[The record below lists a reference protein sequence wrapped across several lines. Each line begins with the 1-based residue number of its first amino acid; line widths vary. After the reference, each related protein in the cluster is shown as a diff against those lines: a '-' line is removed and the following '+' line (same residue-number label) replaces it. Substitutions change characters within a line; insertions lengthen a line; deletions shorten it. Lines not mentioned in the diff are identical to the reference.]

1 MGFSK
6 TLTHVKSLHKFILDR
21 FSACP
26 SAIVVEV
33 SRDGLSN
40 VPLGGPQLTSGY
52 TSIKLKLQK
61 PEVVTSVTIR
71 FHRPFDSSSLGL
83 SQIRLL
89 GDTAFSETQSARTEV
104 EDEQDPR

>member
-1 MGFSK
+1 MS
-6 TLTHVKSLHKFILDR
+6 SHKFMLDR
-21 FSACP
+21 VFSACP
-26 SAIVVEV
+26 AAVVAEV
-33 SRDGLSN
+33 RRDGLSN

-52 TSIKLKLQK
+52 TSIKMKLQK

-71 FHRPFDSSSLGL
+71 FHRSFDSNSLGL

-89 GDTAFSETQSARTEV
+89 GDTAFSETQAARTEV